1 MAYMIWDVENAE
13 EVDTYVN
20 NYFETREEAVAFL
33 NQMIED
39 DTGYY
44 PFREEDVTLF
54 HPTLRLEDSRI
65 LVLNATGDYH

>member
-39 DTGYY
+39 GTGYY
-44 PFREEDVTLF
+44 PFREEDGYIVPSHFEIRGFPNPSTQCN
-54 HPTLRLEDSRI
+54 R
-65 LVLNATGDYH
+65 